1 MPKRFLLNIGTIL
14 AALAIGLGLYSL
26 YTRFSKKPD
35 PIFQAATAPGQPET
49 PADRQIR
56 AAQGA
61 IERLPD
67 AAAGYNLLAI
77 AFMQKARETGDF
89 SVNARAEA
97 AIKRSLELAP
107 GNQEAT
113 RLHAYL
119 LLSYHRFGEAH
130 EVARRAVEQDPRD
143 YEAYGALTD
152 SLVELGRYDE
162 ARKSVQAMLD
172 LRPYTASYARAS
184 YLRSLYG
191 NTEGAIEA
199 MRLAVQSANPANPE
213 NIAWCLVHLG
223 DELMTAGRRD
233 EAEQQYDRALYAFPD
248 YYLALAAKAR
258 ARVAA
263 GDTDA
268 AVGFYT
274 RSLER
279 VPEPA
284 VAAEFGNLLTKLGRA
299 DEAKRQYDLVEFVES
314 QGGAAGA
321 ETYSRQL
328 ALFWADR
335 GTKLDEALALAKRER
350 AARADIYTSDVL
362 AWCLFKK
369 GQLPEARAEIE
380 QALRLG
386 TKDPRLHYHA
396 GMIYHAL
403 GDRQNAARHLK
414 LALETNAAFDVLEAD
429 AARRTLESVMA

>member
-1 MPKRFLLNIGTIL
+1 MPKKFLLNIGTVL
-14 AALAIGLGLYSL
+14 AALALGFGLHAL
-26 YTRFSKKPD
+26 YTKFSAKPD
-35 PIFQAATAPGQPET
+35 PLFQSASAPGQPET

-56 AAQGA
+56 AAQGV
-61 IERLPD
+61 IERMPK

-89 SVNARAEA
+89 AVNARAEA

-113 RLHAYL
+113 RLQAYL
-119 LLSYHRFGEAH
+119 LLTYHRFGEAL
-130 EVARRAVEQDPRD
+130 EVARRAVEQQPRD

-152 SLVELGRYDE
+152 ALVELGRYDE

-199 MRLAVQSANPANPE
+199 MRLAVQSANPGNPE
-213 NIAWCLVHLG
+213 NVAWCYVHLG
-223 DELMTAGRRD
+223 DELMNAGRRD
-233 EAEQQYDRALYAFPD
+233 EAEKEYDRALFAFPD

-263 GDTDA
+263 GDLEG
-268 AVGFYT
+268 AVGFYA

-279 VPEPA
+279 VPSPE

-299 DEAKRQYDLVEFVES
+299 GEAKRQYDLVEFIERE
-314 QGGAAGA
+314 GAAGA
-321 ETYSRQL
+321 DTYSRNL

-335 GTKLDEALALAKRER
+335 GTKLDEALAIARRER
-350 AARADIYTSDVL
+350 AKRADIYTNDVL

-369 GQLPEARAEIE
+369 GQLDEARAEIE

-386 TKDPRLHYHA
+386 TKDPHIHYHA

-403 GDRQNAARHLK
+403 GDRQKASHHLK
-414 LALETNAAFDVLEAD
+414 LALETNAAFDVLQSEV
-429 AARRTLESVMA
+429 ARRTLDAVGA